1 MQSPL
6 TFPSPQKITAP
17 DNKKPN
23 VIPPDCAAKSKQK
36 DKCNVLVSNKTKID
50 VASHPKQQPYAC
62 QVFRVDGRHHTLD
75 AATVNWRG

>member
-1 MQSPL
+1 MQCGEQPL
-6 TFPSPQKITAP
+6 CRVCRLWFMPCGGSHMKCKI
-17 DNKKPN
+17 
-23 VIPPDCAAKSKQK
+23 Q
-36 DKCNVLVSNKTKID
+36 LMSNKTKID